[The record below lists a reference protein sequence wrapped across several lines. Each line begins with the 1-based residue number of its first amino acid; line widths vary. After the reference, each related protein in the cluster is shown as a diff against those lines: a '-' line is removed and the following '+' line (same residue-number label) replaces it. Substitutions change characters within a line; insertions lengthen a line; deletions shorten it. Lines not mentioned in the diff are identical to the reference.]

1 MSMEDE
7 TFRRGCMEDRI
18 DIYDLR
24 IRTIVGVNDW
34 ERTERQEVVV
44 NLSLFS
50 DLRRAGR
57 SDEMRDTINY
67 RSIAKAV
74 LEHVE
79 NARRYTVE
87 ALAEDIAAICL
98 REPGLRR
105 VRVRVEKPGAIRFA
119 RSVGVEIER
128 GRGEDG

>member
-1 MSMEDE
+1 
-7 TFRRGCMEDRI
+7 MEDRI

-24 IRTIVGVNDW
+24 IRTLIGVNDW

-44 NLSLFS
+44 NLSLFA

-57 SDEMRDTINY
+57 SDELRDTVNY

-74 LEHVE
+74 IEHVE
-79 NARRYTVE
+79 GAQRFTVE

-98 REPGLRR
+98 REPGVRR
-105 VRVRVEKPGAIRFA
+105 VQVRVEKPGAVRFA
-119 RSVGVEIER
+119 RSVGVRIER
-128 GRGEDG
+128 ERAVDG